1 MRTDDSKK
9 PSWVIYLE
17 GDVLGKET
25 KAGFRVYQLV
35 IRVKAEGLL
44 AVVKARKSAQYE
56 VCFVGAGSLSLLAAG
71 VRDAVGGVGKKWQ
84 SDAYP
89 PT

>member
-17 GDVLGKET
+17 GDVLGKEVPGG
-25 KAGFRVYQLV
+25 ARVYQLV

-44 AVVKARKSAQYE
+44 AVVKARKAERYE
-56 VCFVGAGSLSLLAAG
+56 VCFVGAASLSLLAAG
-71 VRDAVGGVGKKWQ
+71 VRDAVTGVGKKWQ
-84 SDAYP
+84 PDTYP